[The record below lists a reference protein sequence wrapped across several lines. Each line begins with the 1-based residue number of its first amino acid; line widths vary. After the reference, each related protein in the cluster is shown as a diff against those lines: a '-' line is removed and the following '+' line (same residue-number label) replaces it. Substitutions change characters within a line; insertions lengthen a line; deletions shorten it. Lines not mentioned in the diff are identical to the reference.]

1 MKRIL
6 KYIENTSSVRLFFPI
21 LFWGMFLKNLL
32 LQSFLWGNNHYRPSF
47 IEGGWRIVFG
57 IFFGL
62 LVEGLLLS
70 PGLLFKKEKNKLR
83 LTVIVSVVFTV
94 LCVVDACYY
103 RSSAEMPSVGLLLLV
118 EGATEQGHLSLR
130 SVIDTFSIY
139 DILFYLDYLLILALK
154 LIRHFLKKK
163 RAQSPEGDLGE
174 QPGELSE
181 EKPRTD
187 RKRTAFLKKIQE
199 KWKEIFLLQEK
210 SKGFGRRLLHSRLG
224 HFSLCFSAC
233 VLALA
238 LLPLLHLMNFSE
250 GISKAYRQIFNAPYQ

>member
-1 MKRIL
+1 MFSESFSGYWWKDFCCPPDCFSKKR
-6 KYIENTSSVRLFFPI
+6 
-21 LFWGMFLKNLL
+21 
-32 LQSFLWGNNHYRPSF
+32 
-47 IEGGWRIVFG
+47 
-57 IFFGL
+57 
-62 LVEGLLLS
+62 
-70 PGLLFKKEKNKLR
+70 KNKLR

-103 RSSAEMPSVGLLLLV
+103 RSSAEMPLVGLLLLV

-210 SKGFGRRLLHSRLG
+210 SKRLWKKASSFPFGPFFSLLFCVCAGFGP
-224 HFSLCFSAC
+224 FASAG
-233 VLALA
+233 
-238 LLPLLHLMNFSE
+238 F
-250 GISKAYRQIFNAPYQ
+250 